1 MSRAMR
7 WLALGASIVAV
18 AGTAHAEA
26 KRSNPAFLGIGMHD
40 VQGQPPGGGGAV
52 GPCMVDSVTRG
63 SGAKAA
69 GLATEDVLRSIG
81 GVAVPNCDAVLRAVQ
96 SREPGDVVTVHVVRD
111 GRPLQLTAQL
121 VSRDEI
127 LRRRL
132 VGQPIV
138 ATDLYG
144 LEDKSSIDLSA
155 LRGKTTIVG
164 WFDARR
170 CTGCDAVFAKLAAWS
185 REQADKPGIA
195 RPMPLAVTAGDREDA
210 RAQRMPSLDVPLA
223 LAEPSLYEEFTIPDG
238 ERIHF
243 TVVDCRGV
251 INYVAPVAPT
261 ADDLEAVL
269 DELFAAAEQA
279 ARRPLR

>member
-1 MSRAMR
+1 MR
-7 WLALGASIVAV
+7 WLALSASIVAL
-18 AGTAHAEA
+18 TSIAHAEG

-40 VQGQPPGGGGAV
+40 AQGVPPAGGPAI
-52 GPCMVDSVTRG
+52 GPCIVDSITRG

-69 GLATEDVLRSIG
+69 GLASGDFMRAID
-81 GVAVPNCDAVLRAVQ
+81 GVAVTNCDAVLRVVQ
-96 SREPGDVVTVHVVRD
+96 SREPGDFVKIHVVRD
-111 GRPLQLTAQL
+111 GRPLQLSAQL

-138 ATDLYG
+138 ATDLYSV
-144 LEDKSSIDLSA
+144 EDKGSLDLSA
-155 LRGKTTIVG
+155 MRGKTTIVG

-170 CTGCDAVFAKLAAWS
+170 CNGCDAVFAKLAAWS

-195 RPMPLAVTAGDREDA
+195 RPMALAVTAGDRENA
-210 RAQRMPSLDVPLA
+210 KFFPMLDVPLA
-223 LAEPSLYEEFTIPDG
+223 LAEPSLYEEFTIPDS

-261 ADDLEAVL
+261 ADDLDAVL
-269 DELFAAAEQA
+269 DELFAASEQA

>member
-1 MSRAMR
+1 MR
-7 WLALGASIVAV
+7 WLALTASIVAM
-18 AGTAHAEA
+18 TSIAHAEG

-40 VQGQPPGGGGAV
+40 AQGLPPGGGVAV
-52 GPCMVDSVTRG
+52 GPCVVDSITRG

-69 GLATEDVLRSIG
+69 GLASGDFMRAID
-81 GVAVPNCDAVLRAVQ
+81 GVAVANCDAVLKVVQ
-96 SREPGDVVTVHVVRD
+96 SREPGDFVKIHVVRD

-138 ATDLYG
+138 ATELYAV
-144 LEDKSSIDLSA
+144 EDKSSIDLSA
-155 LRGKTTIVG
+155 MRGKTTIVG

-170 CTGCDAVFAKLAAWS
+170 CNGCDAVFAKLAAWS

-195 RPMPLAVTAGDREDA
+195 RPMALAVTAGEPENA
-210 RAQRMPSLDVPLA
+210 KFLRMPMLDVPLA
-223 LAEPSLYEEFTIPDG
+223 LAEPSLYEEFTIPDS

-251 INYVAPVAPT
+251 INYVAPVAPN
-261 ADDLEAVL
+261 AEDLDAVL
-269 DELFAAAEQA
+269 DELFAASEQA